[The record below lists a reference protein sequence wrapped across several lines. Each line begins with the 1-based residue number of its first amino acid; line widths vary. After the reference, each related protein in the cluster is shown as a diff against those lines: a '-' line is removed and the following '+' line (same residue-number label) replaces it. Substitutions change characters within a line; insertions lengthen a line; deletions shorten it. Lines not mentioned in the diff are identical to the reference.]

1 MVSIKHL
8 QKGDLL
14 LKEGDQSS
22 AMYWV
27 QSGSLRLYKK
37 KGAGFIELGVI
48 HKGEL
53 VGEMSF
59 LDNEPRSASVEALD
73 KSDVIEIPRGK
84 FEELMKSQPNW
95 MNSLVQTMVKRLRH
109 TNNRLRE
116 IENASTVYVQ
126 NQDGGTSKQH
136 EFLSTNEVLRLCTAL
151 IMIGTRKGERQDDGT
166 ICVNANFMHMFG
178 GNIMQVPVAKVT
190 TFLDTM
196 DDAGVIRM
204 EKAKDNKSFIYI
216 ASVDF
221 LERFLAWMYEE
232 NLKPDEKR
240 LTLSQKALVICD
252 MIYQYGGLAAFGDE
266 QAVDFNMESLYKK
279 VAEATGR
286 NHPFDLGCFH
296 ELVNAGLATELQV
309 ASSSEKTTKL
319 QLAVFKVLYPFLN
332 LRQRFADINEL
343 KRAQGN

>member
-27 QSGSLRLYKK
+27 QAGALRLFKK
-37 KGAGFIELGVI
+37 KGAGFIELGIV

-59 LDNEPRSASVEALD
+59 LDNEPRSASVEAMD
-73 KSDVIEIPRGK
+73 KCDVIEIPRGK

-95 MNSLVQTMVKRLRH
+95 LNSLVQTMVKRLRH

-136 EFLSTNEVLRLCTAL
+136 EFLSTNEVLRLCMAL
-151 IMIGTRKGERQDDGT
+151 IHAATRKGERKDDGSFE
-166 ICVNANFMHMFG
+166 ININWMHMFG
-178 GNIMQVPVAKVT
+178 GNIQQVAAAKLT
-190 TFLDTM
+190 TFLDVL
-196 DDAGVIRM
+196 DEAGVIRK
-204 EKAKDNKSFIYI
+204 EKKENKTFIYL
-216 ASVDF
+216 ASVEF
-221 LERFLAWMYEE
+221 LERFLSWAYEE

-240 LTLSQKALVICD
+240 LVLSQKALVICD
-252 MIYQYGGLAAFGDE
+252 VIYQYGGLAAFGDE
-266 QAVDFNMESLYKK
+266 QTVPFNMEALYKK
-279 VAEATGR
+279 VAESTGR
-286 NHPFDLGCFH
+286 SHPFDLGCFQ
-296 ELVNAGLATELQV
+296 ELVGAGLATELKV
-309 ASSSEKTTKL
+309 ASNDEKLTDL
-319 QLAVFKVLYPFLN
+319 NLEQFKNLYPFLN
-332 LRQRFADINEL
+332 LRQRFIDLNEL
-343 KRAQGN
+343 KRSQSS